1 MRFLSIKKIAKEA
14 GVSTATVSR
23 VLNNPGYKCSSEE
36 LRERIWKIARE
47 LNYMPNEAA
56 RNLKKGITDTSQKVW
71 YLDVLMTRTGNLE
84 TDPFFSELL
93 RVIES
98 EIHRQGCILMHIF
111 HQPAFWFDSGESI
124 RLVGSR
130 LTHGLAP
137 QQADA
142 EPVHCFIATDSWSTP
157 LSSKGIIYH
166 SCGIARQ
173 NWFTYNKTLDTS
185 GLYWMGD
192 SVLFFTQ
199 LWLWYHL
206 KDQPHPPRE
215 KRKTGLIL

>member
-1 MRFLSIKKIAKEA
+1 MADNDKISHKGHRAAPRCCRCPFYVICYSVYCRMTKNARPPMELNLHGERAFCVFVRF
-14 GVSTATVSR
+14 
-23 VLNNPGYKCSSEE
+23 
-36 LRERIWKIARE
+36 WKIHSACG
-47 LNYMPNEAA
+47 Y
-56 RNLKKGITDTSQKVW
+56 
-71 YLDVLMTRTGNLE
+71 
-84 TDPFFSELL
+84 
-93 RVIES
+93 
-98 EIHRQGCILMHIF
+98 
-111 HQPAFWFDSGESI
+111 
-124 RLVGSR
+124 R